1 MIYGY
6 YIGYLDTVMIVNYR
20 YNIES
25 TLLFKCFG

>member
-6 YIGYLDTVMIVNYR
+6 YIGYLDTVMIVNYL

-25 TLLFKCFG
+25 TLFKCFG